1 MSRENQMMEI
11 LGMNALL
18 GYLKAT
24 IPKLKD
30 HRKPSPN
37 KKYSIFDAVFSAFG
51 IFFLQCES
59 FLEYQR
65 QLNSRKGRD
74 NTQTLFGVVKT
85 PTDAQ
90 IRNILD
96 KINPNVLFEVFIV
109 VYQQLKSIGLLKQH
123 EVLGGQLLIP
133 LDGTEYFSSKCIHCE
148 QCSQRK
154 HKNGTVTYFHTAILP
169 VIVSPN
175 KDSII
180 SLDPE
185 FITPQDGHKKQD
197 CETAAAKRWI
207 QRHANIFTPGK
218 MTLLGDDLYSRQPMC
233 EVSIQQGFHY
243 IFVCLPQSHKTLYE
257 WLNYLA
263 ANGSVNSF
271 QERHRHGRDWHLYNY
286 RWVNRIPLR
295 DAQPA
300 LETNWF
306 ELIITRQ
313 SDAQILFQN
322 NWITDHWI
330 NFENLVELASAGR
343 ARWKTENEN
352 HNILKTKGYNLEH
365 NFGHGNEY
373 LASFLITLNL
383 LAFLFHNVLHLI
395 DVNYQQ
401 VRQQVG
407 TRKRF
412 FDDLQTLTTYFVFDS
427 WQHLISFMLNE
438 FKPIKTPNSS

>member
-1 MSRENQMMEI
+1 MKE
-11 LGMNALL
+11 LL
-18 GYLKAT
+18 GINTLLRYLQAT
-24 IPKLKD
+24 IPNIKD

-37 KKYSIFDAVFSAFG
+37 TKYSIFDAVLGAFG

-74 NTQTLFGVVKT
+74 NTQTLFGVVKI

-96 KINPNVLFEVFIV
+96 LINPSVLFEVFIK
-109 VYQQLKSIGLLKQH
+109 VYHLLKNQGILKQF
-123 EVLGGQLLIP
+123 EVLGGQLLVP

-148 QCSQRK
+148 QCSHRT
-154 HKNGTVTYFHTAILP
+154 HKNGTVIYFHTAIFP

-175 KDSII
+175 MEQVI

-185 FITPQDGHKKQD
+185 FITPQDGHQKQD

-207 QRHANIFTPGK
+207 QRHANIFTSGGV
-218 MTLLGDDLYSRQPMC
+218 TLLGDDLYSRQPMC
-233 EVSIQQGFHY
+233 EVVIKQGFHY
-243 IFVCLPQSHKTLYE
+243 IFGCLPQSHQTLYD

-263 ANGSVNSF
+263 ANGEVKSW
-271 QERHRHGRDWHLYNY
+271 QERRRHGRDWHLYNY
-286 RWVNRIPLR
+286 RWVNQIPLR

-300 LETNWF
+300 LATNWF

-313 SDAQILFQN
+313 SDGQMLFQN
-322 NWITDHWI
+322 NWITDHLI
-330 NFENLVELASAGR
+330 NPANVVELAGAGR

-352 HNILKTKGYNLEH
+352 HNILKTKGYHLEH
-365 NFGHGNEY
+365 NFGHGSTY
-373 LASFLITLNL
+373 LASFLATLNL
-383 LAFLFHNVLHLI
+383 LAFLFHTVLHLV

-401 VRQQVG
+401 VRQQLG

-412 FDDLQTLTTYFVFDS
+412 FHDLRTLTTYFVFAS
-427 WQHLISFMLNE
+427 WQHLISFMLDE
-438 FKPIKTPNSS
+438 FEPIRTANSS